1 MDRVWPGFRVT
12 RVLRHPRQ
20 QQWEADGSPRLRRG
34 SEGGAERATVW
45 GEAQGASEEARGRGQ
60 DRSVAVLCLLVP
72 LTWPLGQTLGAG
84 AWVLQF
90 VRGWPPGHS
99 TGLEG

>member
-1 MDRVWPGFRVT
+1 MAALG
-12 RVLRHPRQ
+12 Q
-20 QQWEADGSPRLRRG
+20 GEGSK
-34 SEGGAERATVW
+34 GGAERATAW

-60 DRSVAVLCLLVP
+60 DRSVAVLCLLMP